1 MHQIPGSFVNSTGG
15 TEFKCE
21 PNFYHRPTPSDM
33 KNDKCTPTKS
43 SVSIEKSV
51 VNYASEEGKSP
62 YISISPAYF
71 NEDSPSTSPQ
81 AYFDEDN
88 RKVVI
93 IS

>member
-1 MHQIPGSFVNSTGG
+1 MKRGDSKCQI
-15 TEFKCE
+15 
-21 PNFYHRPTPSDM
+21 
-33 KNDKCTPTKS
+33 TPTKS
-43 SVSIEKSV
+43 SVLIEKSV
-51 VNYASEEGKSP
+51 VNCVSEEGKSP

-71 NEDSPSTSPQ
+71 NKDSPSSPQ